1 MEKANIS
8 KPFTE
13 GIFVSYILFVF
24 FQNHPDL
31 ENLKKAHEAMMDLA
45 DYINEVKRDNEML
58 QIIEDIQVL
67 TQSLYNEQVHVKL
80 HYSFYVL
87 SCGIHIYF
95 PTTQ

>member
-1 MEKANIS
+1 MEVFHLQRLFIS
-8 KPFTE
+8 C
-13 GIFVSYILFVF
+13 ILFVF

-67 TQSLYNEQVHVKL
+67 IQEA
-80 HYSFYVL
+80 
-87 SCGIHIYF
+87 
-95 PTTQ
+95 